1 MNTVQNTNNKT
12 KKAVNIL
19 TGVIFTAL
27 SMVLI
32 FGVGSLIIDMFST
45 GLKYY

>member
-12 KKAVNIL
+12 GKAVNIL
-19 TGVIFTAL
+19 AGVIFTAL
-27 SMVLI
+27 SIVLI
-32 FGVGSLIIDMFST
+32 IGVSLLIIDMFST